1 MQRLQSSYPQHRS
14 ESDLTNVPL
23 SELPDGEKAERASSF
38 GEVAENYDSFRPAPA
53 ASAVGW
59 VLEDRHVPVALDLG
73 AGTGA
78 CTRLLLA
85 HADQV
90 RAVDPDERM
99 RHVLSA
105 EVPMATVLAGQGEL
119 IPLPEASVDAVL
131 ASSSW
136 HWMQP
141 EQTLAE
147 VARVL
152 RPGGTLGVLWSGPDP
167 EGPFM
172 LQARAL
178 LEARSL
184 DTESDSSGSSSGSS
198 GGSLA
203 DVVLADA
210 DRRSPTLTIPDD
222 RNHPFDQP
230 EFAEFTQDVALTA
243 DQLIGL
249 MGTLSLF
256 ILMSE
261 ERRQRIFSEA
271 RRLLR
276 EALGIEGQITVDVAF
291 KTEAWRARRR

>member
-1 MQRLQSSYPQHRS
+1 MRRSQPSCGQRRS
-14 ESDLTNVPL
+14 VSDVTNVPL
-23 SELPDGEKAERASSF
+23 SDLPDDEKAERASSF
-38 GEVAENYDSFRPAPA
+38 GAVAENYDSFRPGPA
-53 ASAVGW
+53 ISALRW
-59 VLEDRHVPVALDLG
+59 VLQDRHVPAALDLG

-90 RAVDPDERM
+90 SAVEPDERM
-99 RHVLSA
+99 RHVLRA
-105 EVPMATVLAGQGEL
+105 EVPTASVLTGKGES
-119 IPLPEASVDAVL
+119 IPLPDASVDAVF

-136 HWMQP
+136 HWMDP
-141 EQTLAE
+141 EQTLTE

-167 EGPFM
+167 QGPFM

-178 LEARSL
+178 LESQSFE
-184 DTESDSSGSSSGSS
+184 TESAVSEPSSGSSD
-198 GGSLA
+198 GSLA

-210 DRRSPTLTIPDD
+210 DRQSPTLTIPDD
-222 RNHPFDQP
+222 RNHAFDQP
-230 EFAEFTQDVALTA
+230 AFGEFNQDLALTA

-256 ILMSE
+256 ILMPE

-276 EALGIEGQITVDVAF
+276 EALGIEGEVTVEVAF